1 MYTVERVSRL
11 NGKYRMREKGFGIC
25 KIIRT
30 TNDVKHK
37 KVQEGE
43 EASFHK
49 EDLLHA
55 EVSGF

>member
-1 MYTVERVSRL
+1 
-11 NGKYRMREKGFGIC
+11 MREKGFGIC

-30 TNDVKHK
+30 MVDVKHK